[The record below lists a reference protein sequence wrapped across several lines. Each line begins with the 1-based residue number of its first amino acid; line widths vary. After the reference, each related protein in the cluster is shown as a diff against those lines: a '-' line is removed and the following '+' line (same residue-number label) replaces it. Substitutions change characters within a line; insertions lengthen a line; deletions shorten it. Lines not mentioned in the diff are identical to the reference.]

1 MHKRGQNTLKLE
13 KFRRSVNMKSKELCI
28 QVRIIELNKA
38 KNLYKVISKVVGM
51 TKSTLEYT

>member
-1 MHKRGQNTLKLE
+1 
-13 KFRRSVNMKSKELCI
+13 MKSKELCI